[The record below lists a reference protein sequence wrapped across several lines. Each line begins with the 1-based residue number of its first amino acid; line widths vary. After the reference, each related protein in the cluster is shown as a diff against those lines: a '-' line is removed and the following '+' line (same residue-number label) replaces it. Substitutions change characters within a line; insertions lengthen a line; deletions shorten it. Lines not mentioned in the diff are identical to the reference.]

1 MIVIE
6 FGIVCQT
13 LSKRRCVILNA
24 CAAEHGRSQ
33 DRSNIITIFY
43 NFAAAYICDFWQVQN
58 LHAGYTI
65 YMRIC
70 DFKQLF

>member
-1 MIVIE
+1 MVL
-6 FGIVCQT
+6 
-13 LSKRRCVILNA
+13 LSILSGSRWFFEYA

-33 DRSNIITIFY
+33 NRSNIITIFY
-43 NFAAAYICDFWQVQN
+43 NFGAAYICDFWQVQT
-58 LHAGYTI
+58 LHAGDTI